1 MRAGDSEG
9 GKPGLKIWGHS
20 SDIKSEVIKRCNTRC
35 QQSCCYDGGVREG
48 ERDNTDLWSTV
59 SCGLRIKCRCLIV
72 LKFLLS
78 LNPSDRSVRRRFYF
92 SLSEHSHAVS

>member
-35 QQSCCYDGGVREG
+35 QQSCCYDGGVRVR
-48 ERDNTDLWSTV
+48 EREITLIY
-59 SCGLRIKCRCLIV
+59 GLQFPAGSGSNAGV
-72 LKFLLS
+72 
-78 LNPSDRSVRRRFYF
+78 
-92 SLSEHSHAVS
+92 